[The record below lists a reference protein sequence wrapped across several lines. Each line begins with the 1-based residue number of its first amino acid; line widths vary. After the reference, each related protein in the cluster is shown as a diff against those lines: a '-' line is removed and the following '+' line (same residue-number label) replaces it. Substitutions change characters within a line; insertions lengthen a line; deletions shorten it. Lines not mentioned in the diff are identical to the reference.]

1 MLWIFIGIT
10 LGAVVFVIQIW
21 MKHLSEARG
30 IEAQI
35 RDLEEEKHSLMQEW
49 KSQQAGTQEANARF
63 EEVRGAIAI
72 LNSMINRAVNVNIIL
87 GVHTMFFSIYYSQF
101 FIGTLFKEM
110 FAGIFTNPYL
120 AAKTVFQRLCTAGMI
135 SVMMC

>member
-1 MLWIFIGIT
+1 MLWVFIGIT
-10 LGAVVFVIQIW
+10 LGAIVFVIQIW

-72 LNSMINRAVNVNIIL
+72 LNATAADL
-87 GVHTMFFSIYYSQF
+87 QAQ
-101 FIGTLFKEM
+101 IGRKTSTKERRGKYRVGPTL
-110 FAGIFTNPYL
+110 
-120 AAKTVFQRLCTAGMI
+120 
-135 SVMMC
+135 